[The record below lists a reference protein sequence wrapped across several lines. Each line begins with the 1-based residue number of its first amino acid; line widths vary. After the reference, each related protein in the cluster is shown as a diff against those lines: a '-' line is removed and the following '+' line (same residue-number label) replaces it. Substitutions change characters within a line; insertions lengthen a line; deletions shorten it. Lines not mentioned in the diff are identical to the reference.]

1 MPGAL
6 QGLPLAQRKTER
18 ANESDDRCSQLLGM
32 RMLKTADL
40 GHSRHS

>member
-18 ANESDDRCSQLLGM
+18 ANESDDWRNQLLGM

-40 GHSRHS
+40 RHSRCS